1 MILLPGLLFILWGEA
16 ARVRGQDGSFT
27 FNGDIHHYAVATNTV
42 YVATKDRLYQ
52 LSHDLTLV
60 QSVSQRGV
68 LKGEAGTDERQF
80 HRVSET
86 ALSNATFRINVLLPF
101 VENDTLIS
109 CGVIDGGCGHCEILK
124 LMNISSLQH
133 SESFQLGSQSRSSA
147 SVAVLVKVEK
157 NPTENDTYIL
167 TAIQNQEERP
177 SCTSVLDTVQLHN
190 TEENQYAGIFSLT
203 SELETPSIKSEGE
216 VEFVDG
222 FQISSTV
229 YLLSNVRA
237 GDKSNRIRLIWL
249 EGKGSKSLTLRSLR
263 GATLRVSEAEGHR
276 LVASSVIPGA
286 QPVLWS
292 GVFSADVGR
301 TNTELLLFDISP
313 DFTGEQKPDPDFYS
327 GADKCVKCPQGNGS
341 IYEAFIDSI
350 TK

>member
-68 LKGEAGTDERQF
+68 LKGEPGERQF

-133 SESFQLGSQSRSSA
+133 SESIQLGSLSRSSA

-167 TAIQNQEERP
+167 TAIQNQEKRP
-177 SCTSVLDTVQLHN
+177 SCTPDLPLKPVLHTVQLHN
-190 TEENQYAGIFSLT
+190 TEDNQNGGIFSLIN
-203 SELETPSIKSEGE
+203 EQDTPRIKSEGE

-249 EGKGSKSLTLRSLR
+249 KGNGSKSETLKSRR

-327 GADKCVKCPQGNGS
+327 GADKVSSAPKVMGP
-341 IYEAFIDSI
+341 FM
-350 TK
+350 KLL